1 MQINNPFQ
9 MNDWEIKKFLK
20 VVLAIQLAMW
30 GAIGLDVICL
40 QIPILRQLIGFI
52 YLTFVPGIIIL
63 RILKLH
69 KLGNI
74 ETLLYTVGLSLATLM
89 FTGFFMNLIYPLFGI
104 SGPISLTPLIIT
116 ISVVVLALCVLSYM
130 RDKDFSDPSYID
142 VGEMLS
148 PPLLFLCLIPPLAI
162 LGTYL
167 VNFYHNNILL
177 MLMIVV
183 ISLVVL
189 LIAFDKFIP
198 KDLYPLAVFVIALAL
213 LYHNSLISMYI
224 NTDDLPLDYYFSKL
238 VINSSIWDHTIS
250 HNCNAVL
257 SIVMLP
263 PILHNVCTL
272 ELVWVFKI
280 SYPLLYSFI
289 PLGVYSIFKKE
300 TNNKIAFLASFY
312 FVSIPNFYC
321 LPSSIGRQLIA
332 EIFFVLLIMLLID
345 KKIKLIKKPVLSI
358 IFAISLIVSHYGLS
372 YLVMFSLI
380 FVLFLFF
387 LTENQAIKGLWEK
400 FYCFITKGKEWIAD
414 KSNVNNGNKAISR
427 NFLLLYLV
435 FLLAWYMYISNSS
448 AFNTIIHIGDH
459 IANTMFTEFL
469 SPEASRGVA
478 LLTREP
484 ESLLHKAN
492 KVLQLTIPFF
502 ISIGILKSLLKHREM
517 KFERAYIFFSLYWF
531 VICLAAIAIP
541 YFAVM
546 NPLRLYRISL
556 FFMAPFAVI
565 GGITVFNAI
574 TKLFRM
580 SWTNKSVEQSL
591 RIISV
596 FFIILL
602 LFNTG
607 FIFEIANDNPNSI
620 SVSQESIKKHENPER
635 RAMPYTR
642 IMQEQDVFSAKWL
655 SKEMKSD
662 EKIYASFLTGEDA
675 LVCYGGITPVS
686 SQIRILYSTT
696 EHIKEGSYV
705 YLGAITVVEGIG
717 WDLNP
722 KLGCPTYFNMS
733 DIYPLLEEQNKIYTN
748 GKSKIFLC

>member
-1 MQINNPFQ
+1 MQITNPIQ
-9 MNDWEIKKFLK
+9 MNDWEIGKFLK

-30 GAIGLDVICL
+30 GVIGLDAFGL
-40 QIPILRQLIGFI
+40 QIPIIRQFIGFI
-52 YLTFVPGIIIL
+52 YLSFVPGILIL

-74 ETLLYTVGLSLATLM
+74 ETLLYTIGLSLATLM
-89 FTGFFMNLIYPLFGI
+89 FTGFFMNGIYPLFGI
-104 SGPISLTPLIIT
+104 SGPISITPLIIT
-116 ISVVVLALCVLSYM
+116 ISVVVLVLCVLSYI
-130 RDKDFSDPSYID
+130 RDKDFSDPSFID
-142 VGEMLS
+142 VKEVLS
-148 PPLLFLCLIPPLAI
+148 PPVLFLCLIPFMAV

-167 VNFYHNNILL
+167 VNFYNNNILL

-183 ISLVVL
+183 IAIVVL

-198 KDLYPLAVFVIALAL
+198 KNLYPLAVFVIALAL

-224 NTDDLPLDYYFSKL
+224 NTDDLPIEYYFSKL
-238 VINSSIWDHTIS
+238 VTANSFWNYTIC
-250 HNCNAVL
+250 HNYNATL
-257 SIVMLP
+257 SVVMLP
-263 PILHNVCTL
+263 PILHNVCAL

-280 SYPLLYSFI
+280 IYPLLYSFI

-300 TNNKIAFLASFY
+300 TNNKIAFLVSFY
-312 FVSIPNFYC
+312 FVSIHNFYC

-332 EIFFVLLIMLLID
+332 EIFFVLLIMLIID
-345 KKIKLIKKPVLSI
+345 KKIKLIKKSVLSI

-380 FVLFLFF
+380 LVLLFLY
-387 LTENQAIKGLWEK
+387 LTENQTIKRLWET
-400 FYCFITKGKEWIAD
+400 FYYFVCKKRMKWIAED
-414 KSNVNNGNKAISR
+414 SGKKYRIIST
-427 NFLLLYLV
+427 NFVLLCLV
-435 FLLAWYMYISNSS
+435 FAIMWYMYVSSSS

-459 IANTMFTEFL
+459 IANTIFTEFL
-469 SPEASRGVA
+469 SPEASRGAA

-484 ESLLHKAN
+484 VSLLHKAN

-502 ISIGILKSLLKHREM
+502 ISIGILKLLLKHREM
-517 KFERAYIFFSLYWF
+517 KFEREYIVFSLYWF

-546 NPLRLYRISL
+546 NPQRLYRLSL

-596 FFIILL
+596 FFIISL

-607 FIFEIANDNPNSI
+607 FIYEIANDNPNSI
-620 SVSQESIKKHENPER
+620 SLSQESIKKQENPER
-635 RAMPYTR
+635 RAILYIS
-642 IMQEQDVFSAKWL
+642 IMQEQDVFSARWL

-662 EKIYASFLTGEDA
+662 EKIYASFVTDEDA
-675 LVCYGGITPVS
+675 LVGYGGITPVS
-686 SQIRILYSTT
+686 SQIRILYNTT
-696 EHIKEGSYV
+696 EYIKEGSYI
-705 YLGAITVVEGIG
+705 YLGAISVVEGIG
-717 WDLNP
+717 FGLNP
-722 KLGCPTYFNMS
+722 KLVCPTYFNMS
-733 DIYPLLEEQNKIYTN
+733 DIYPLLEEQNEIYTN
-748 GKSKIFLC
+748 GGSEILWS